1 VLSFAFVVLATVLLY
16 LSSYACLRRTL
27 SVPVAAP
34 IAFGVTAAV
43 PQAAKASG
51 MFELAS
57 LLFALLVLYRRGRG
71 GAARGWDPLPAVA
84 LAVVGAVL
92 LQVKVNNGV
101 AVLLLA
107 AIVAVCVPSWRAAL
121 TGAVATLAAG
131 VVAFGVWWVA
141 AQQRLGDIAG
151 YLRGSV
157 EISSG
162 YPEAMGVEGA
172 GQVVG
177 YLAAGAVAVL
187 VGVLLVRLLRRQVSA
202 AAVGTAVAAAA
213 VLELGFKHGFVR
225 HGPGHE
231 ETYFMVAGFVL
242 IALAAWFG
250 RDRAVLVVG
259 LCAIAMVPGT
269 LRLYDPVAARNQL
282 RSGLE
287 LLLDKPYRVDALAA
301 RQQLLRDRYQ
311 LPAAIVGAATGH
323 PVQIDPWEA
332 SAAWAYKFDWHPV
345 PVFQLYSAY
354 TPYLDQLNADAI
366 VRAPAD
372 QVVLEGVSGS
382 IDDRN
387 PWWESPRYRL
397 ALLCDYVPVAAEG
410 SWTALRHGAN
420 RCDGARGLG
429 SRTVAAG
436 EQVDTPAVGPDEVL
450 VARFTP
456 TPDGLPTKV
465 VHLVLKDW
473 SPIRVRAGGT
483 EFRVPQALAD
493 GPLLISVPASVGWIP
508 PFTYPQLGFNHPGT
522 VTFEAITLSG

>member
-1 VLSFAFVVLATVLLY
+1 
-16 LSSYACLRRTL
+16 
-27 SVPVAAP
+27 
-34 IAFGVTAAV
+34 
-43 PQAAKASG
+43 
-51 MFELAS
+51 
-57 LLFALLVLYRRGRG
+57 
-71 GAARGWDPLPAVA
+71 
-84 LAVVGAVL
+84 
-92 LQVKVNNGV
+92 
-101 AVLLLA
+101 
-107 AIVAVCVPSWRAAL
+107 
-121 TGAVATLAAG
+121 
-131 VVAFGVWWVA
+131 
-141 AQQRLGDIAG
+141 
-151 YLRGSV
+151 
-157 EISSG
+157 
-162 YPEAMGVEGA
+162 
-172 GQVVG
+172 VVG

-450 VARFTP
+450 VALHADARRP
-456 TPDGLPTKV
+456 ADQGRAPGVEGLVTDPGAGGRNGV
-465 VHLVLKDW
+465 PGAAGAGGRSAADQRGGERRLDPAVHLSAARLQPSGHGDVRGHHAE
-473 SPIRVRAGGT
+473 RVSIGDPG
-483 EFRVPQALAD
+483 QA
-493 GPLLISVPASVGWIP
+493 
-508 PFTYPQLGFNHPGT
+508 
-522 VTFEAITLSG
+522 